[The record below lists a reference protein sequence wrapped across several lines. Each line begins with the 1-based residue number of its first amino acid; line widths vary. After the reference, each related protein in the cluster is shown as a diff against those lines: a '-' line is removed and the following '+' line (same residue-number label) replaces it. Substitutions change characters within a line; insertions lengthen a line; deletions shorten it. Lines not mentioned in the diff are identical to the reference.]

1 MEIVDSQ
8 VPPGY
13 VPPPS
18 YRRAPP
24 PLRERA
30 EYAAG
35 RAADWIGVGPRGR
48 ANVNPTS
55 RGLSGLGEADP
66 TGGVTPTEV
75 VNDPRIAEASPPST
89 YAVAAFLEG
98 QPGSGIRLLGLT
110 GLRAA
115 FILPGLW
122 IASAMSPVKLS
133 GGQLV
138 AFSLASSATITA
150 GMLGWYKLH
159 ELRQGG

>member
-1 MEIVDSQ
+1 MEIIDSQ
-8 VPPGY
+8 VPPGF

-18 YRRAPP
+18 YRAAPP
-24 PLRERA
+24 PFRERV
-30 EYAAG
+30 EHAAG
-35 RAADWIGVGPRGR
+35 RAADWIGGAPRGR
-48 ANVNPTS
+48 ANVGPRS

-66 TGGVTPTEV
+66 TGPTPAEV
-75 VNDPRIAEASPPST
+75 INDPRIAEASPPST

-98 QPGSGIRLLGLT
+98 QPGSGTRLLGLT
-110 GLRAA
+110 ALRAV

-138 AFSLASSATITA
+138 AFSLASSATITG
-150 GMLGWYKLH
+150 GMIGWYKLDQM
-159 ELRQGG
+159 RRGR

>member
-1 MEIVDSQ
+1 MDIVDSQ
-8 VPPGY
+8 VPPGF

-18 YRRAPP
+18 YRAAPP

-30 EYAAG
+30 SYVADRAAG
-35 RAADWIGVGPRGR
+35 WISGAPRGR
-48 ANVNPTS
+48 ANVDPRT

-66 TGGVTPTEV
+66 TMGPTEV

-98 QPGSGIRLLGLT
+98 QPGSGTRLLGLT
-110 GLRAA
+110 ALRAA

-138 AFSLASSATITA
+138 AFSLASSATITG
-150 GMLGWYKLH
+150 GMIGWYKLH
-159 ELRQGG
+159 ELRQGR